1 MSRSQEF
8 SKWFRNIQH
17 SKKLSWISYILLGA
31 VLFFALMNNVKP
43 EQLDVEE
50 FSISK
55 QTIHSPI
62 KIEDKV
68 TTDKKKKDASLK
80 VEDQYIY
87 KSEYKQNKIDIV
99 NSVFDAI
106 NEVNAEIKAAGPDEQ
121 KKVSAT
127 DRLEKLKKKLP
138 TDLTKSLSDEVL
150 LSFVNAEQTQL
161 NMARDAVI
169 TAINKIMTSPIKMD
183 EENAARERFVSEI
196 SNVNISSDLKEALNA
211 LGKYAITANY
221 FYDPVATKDR
231 KKLVEDEVAPVYI
244 LQGQILVKEGDTIT
258 PEIYNQLKLVGL
270 LEQGNTFQPFVGLAI
285 VIGVLLF
292 FMHKQFESFLK
303 LKREEKPY
311 ILAYTTILAITVV
324 LMKIISLFQK
334 LEYAGIAYVVPV
346 AMGTILV
353 KLMIG
358 DRFVF
363 LTSMIF
369 SVCGSILFNEGVT
382 STLNYSVGI
391 YVLLSSLSVS
401 IFLKEKNRRTL
412 ILQAGILVSVL
423 NVVVLAA
430 LLLLRNGNFSV
441 LEIGSQLLM
450 AAASGI
456 ISSILA
462 MGILP
467 YLESGLGIVSSMKLV
482 ELSSPNH
489 PLLRKILLEAPGTYH
504 HSVMV
509 ANLSEA
515 ACEAV
520 GANGVLAR
528 VGAYYHDIGKTVQP
542 HFFIENQMGIENPH
556 DKLDPETS
564 RDIIIAHVTNGV
576 KMLEEHHIPQEI
588 IDIAGQHHGTTL
600 LKYFYY
606 KAIKEDKEKYTE
618 EMFRYPGSKATSKE
632 SAIVGIADSVEAA
645 VRSMNHPTPEQI
657 NNLVQ
662 SIIKDRL
669 QDGQFSECELTFKE
683 LQIVGKTLCET
694 LNGIFHSRIKYPEPP
709 EEKGKE

>member
-1 MSRSQEF
+1 MSRSQEI
-8 SKWFRNIQH
+8 SRWFRNIQH

-43 EQLDVEE
+43 EQLDVKML
-50 FSISK
+50 SISK

-68 TTDKKKKDASLK
+68 TTDKKKREAAQK
-80 VEDQYIY
+80 VEDQYTY
-87 KSEYKQNKIDIV
+87 RSEYKQNKVEIV
-99 NSVFDAI
+99 NSVFLAI
-106 NEVNAEIKAAGPDEQ
+106 KEVESDTKSADPDEQ
-121 KKVSAT
+121 KKIFAAE
-127 DRLEKLKKKLP
+127 RLEKLKKKLP
-138 TDLTKSLSDEVL
+138 TDLTKSLSDSVL
-150 LSFVNAEQTQL
+150 LQFVNADPDQL
-161 NMARDAVI
+161 SLARDAMV
-169 TAINKIMTSPIKMD
+169 TAINNIMSTHIKMN
-183 EENAARERFVSEI
+183 EENDARERFVNEI
-196 SNVNISSDLKEALNA
+196 RNVNVNSDLKDALNV
-211 LGKYAITANY
+211 LGKYAIEANY
-221 FYDPVATKDR
+221 FYDSTATKDR
-231 KKLVEDEVAPVYI
+231 KKVAEDAVAPVYI

-258 PEIYNQLKLVGL
+258 REVYDQLKLVGL

-285 VIGVLLF
+285 IIGVLLF

-311 ILAYTTILAITVV
+311 ILAYTTIVAITVV

-363 LTSMIF
+363 ITSMIF
-369 SVCGSILFNEGVT
+369 SVCGSIMFNEGVT

-401 IFLKEKNRRTL
+401 IFLREKNRRSM

-430 LLLLRNGNFSV
+430 LLLLRNGNFSP

-467 YLESGLGIVSSMKLV
+467 YLESGLGIVSSMKLM

-556 DKLDPETS
+556 DKLDPEMS

-606 KAIKEDKEKYTE
+606 KAIKEDKERYTE

-669 QDGQFSECELTFKE
+669 QDGQFSECNLTFKE

-709 EEKGKE
+709 EEKGTE

>member
-1 MSRSQEF
+1 MSRSQEI
-8 SKWFRNIQH
+8 SRWFRNIQH

-43 EQLDVEE
+43 EQLDVKML
-50 FSISK
+50 SISK

-68 TTDKKKKDASLK
+68 TTDRKKREAAQK
-80 VEDQYIY
+80 VEDQYTY
-87 KSEYKQNKIDIV
+87 RSEYKQNKVDIV
-99 NSVFDAI
+99 NSVFLAI
-106 NEVNAEIKAAGPDEQ
+106 EEVEADTKAAGPDEQ
-121 KKVSAT
+121 KRISAAE
-127 DRLEKLKKKLP
+127 RLEKLKKKLP
-138 TDLTKSLSDEVL
+138 TDLTKSLSDSVL
-150 LSFVNAEQTQL
+150 LQFVNAGPDQL
-161 NMARDAVI
+161 SLARDAMV
-169 TAINKIMTSPIKMD
+169 TAINNIMSTHIKMN
-183 EENAARERFVSEI
+183 EENDARERFVNEI
-196 SNVNISSDLKEALNA
+196 RNVNVNSDLKDALNV
-211 LGKYAITANY
+211 LGKYAIEANY
-221 FYDPVATKDR
+221 FYDSTATKDR
-231 KKLVEDEVAPVYI
+231 KKVAEDAVAPVYI

-258 PEIYNQLKLVGL
+258 REVYDQLKLVGL

-285 VIGVLLF
+285 IIGVLLF

-311 ILAYTTILAITVV
+311 ILAYTTIVAITVV

-363 LTSMIF
+363 ITSMIF
-369 SVCGSILFNEGVT
+369 SVCGSIMFNEGVT

-401 IFLKEKNRRTL
+401 IFLREKNRRSM

-430 LLLLRNGNFSV
+430 LLLLRNGNFSP

-467 YLESGLGIVSSMKLV
+467 YLESGLGIVSSMKLM

-556 DKLDPETS
+556 DKLDPEMS

-606 KAIKEDKEKYTE
+606 KAIKEDKERYTE
-618 EMFRYPGSKATSKE
+618 KMFRYPGSKATSKE

-669 QDGQFSECELTFKE
+669 QDGQFSECNLTFKE

-694 LNGIFHSRIKYPEPP
+694 LNGIFHSRIKYPEPR
-709 EEKGKE
+709 EEKGTE

>member
-1 MSRSQEF
+1 MLRSQEI
-8 SKWFRNIQH
+8 SKWFRNLQH
-17 SKKLSWISYILLGA
+17 SKKLSWISYVLLGA

-43 EQLDVEE
+43 EQLDVDMY
-50 FSISK
+50 SIAK
-55 QTIHSPI
+55 KTIHSPI

-68 TTDKKKKDASLK
+68 ITERKKQEAAQK
-80 VEDQYIY
+80 VGDQYTY
-87 KSEYKQNKIDIV
+87 RSEYKQNRVDIV
-99 NSVFDAI
+99 NDVFAKV
-106 NEVNAEIKAAGPDEQ
+106 NEVIQEMKAAGPEEQ
-121 KKVSAT
+121 KKMT
-127 DRLEKLKKKLP
+127 DANKLEKLKKKLP
-138 TDLTKSLSDEVL
+138 SNLTKELSDENL
-150 LSFVNAEQTQL
+150 LYFINAEPDQL
-161 NMARDAVI
+161 ELAKNAALTSVSVI
-169 TAINKIMTSPIKMD
+169 MGGNIKMS
-183 EENAARERFVSEI
+183 EEMAAKERFVNEMKSL
-196 SNVNISSDLKEALNA
+196 NVNSGLKEAVNA
-211 LGKYAITANY
+211 LGSYAITANY
-221 FYDPVATKDR
+221 FYDPAVTKE
-231 KKLVEDEVAPVYI
+231 KKKAEEDLVPPVYI
-244 LQGQILVKEGDTIT
+244 LQGQVIVREGETISSDM
-258 PEIYNQLKLVGL
+258 YNQLKLVGL
-270 LEQGNTFQPFVGLAI
+270 LEKGNSFQPYVGLA
-285 VIGVLLF
+285 VLIGVLLY
-292 FMHKQFESFLK
+292 FMHKQFELFLQR
-303 LKREEKPY
+303 KREDKPY
-311 ILAYTTILAITVV
+311 ILAYITILSITIV

-369 SVCGSILFNEGVT
+369 SVCGSIMFNEGVT

-401 IFLKEKNRRTL
+401 IFLREKNRRTM
-412 ILQAGILVSVL
+412 ILQAGILVSIL

-430 LLLLRNGNFSV
+430 LLLLRNGNFSP
-441 LEIGSQLLM
+441 LEIGTQLLM
-450 AAASGI
+450 ASLSGI
-456 ISSILA
+456 ISSVLA

-467 YLESGLGIVSSMKLV
+467 YLESGLGIVSSMKLM

-489 PLLRKILLEAPGTYH
+489 PLLRRILLEAPGTYH

-528 VGAYYHDIGKTVQP
+528 VGAYYHDVGKTVQP
-542 HFFIENQMGIENPH
+542 QFFIENQMGIENPH
-556 DKLDPETS
+556 DKLDPVTS
-564 RDIIIAHVTNGV
+564 KEIIIAHVTDGV
-576 KMLEEHHIPQEI
+576 KMLEEYHIPQEI

-669 QDGQFSECELTFKE
+669 QDGQFSECDLTFKE

-694 LNGIFHSRIKYPEPP
+694 LNGIFHSRITYPEPL
-709 EEKGKE
+709 EEKEKE

>member
-1 MSRSQEF
+1 MSRSQEI
-8 SKWFRNIQH
+8 SRWFRNIQH
-17 SKKLSWISYILLGA
+17 SKKLSWISYVLLGA

-43 EQLDVEE
+43 EQLDVKML
-50 FSISK
+50 SISK

-68 TTDKKKKDASLK
+68 TTDRKKREAAQK
-80 VEDQYIY
+80 VEDQYTY
-87 KSEYKQNKIDIV
+87 RSEYKQNKVDIV
-99 NSVFDAI
+99 NSVFLAI
-106 NEVNAEIKAAGPDEQ
+106 EEVEADTKAAGPDEQ
-121 KKVSAT
+121 KRISAAE
-127 DRLEKLKKKLP
+127 RLEKLKKKLP
-138 TDLTKSLSDEVL
+138 TDLTKSLSDSVL
-150 LSFVNAEQTQL
+150 LQFVNAGPDQL
-161 NMARDAVI
+161 SLARDAMV
-169 TAINKIMTSPIKMD
+169 TAINNIMSTHIKMN
-183 EENAARERFVSEI
+183 EENDARERFVNEI
-196 SNVNISSDLKEALNA
+196 RNVNVNSDLKDALNV
-211 LGKYAITANY
+211 LGKYAIEANY
-221 FYDPVATKDR
+221 FYDSTATKDR
-231 KKLVEDEVAPVYI
+231 KKVAEDAVAPVYI

-258 PEIYNQLKLVGL
+258 REVYDQLKLVGL

-285 VIGVLLF
+285 IIGVLLF

-311 ILAYTTILAITVV
+311 ILAYTTIVAITVV

-363 LTSMIF
+363 ITSMIF
-369 SVCGSILFNEGVT
+369 SVCGSIMFNEGVT

-401 IFLKEKNRRTL
+401 IFLREKNRRSM

-430 LLLLRNGNFSV
+430 LLLLRNGNFSP

-467 YLESGLGIVSSMKLV
+467 YLESGLGIVSSMKLM

-556 DKLDPETS
+556 DKLDPEMS

-606 KAIKEDKEKYTE
+606 KAIKEDKERYTE
-618 EMFRYPGSKATSKE
+618 KMFRYPGSKATSKE

-669 QDGQFSECELTFKE
+669 QDGQFSECNLTFKE

-709 EEKGKE
+709 EEKGTE

>member
-1 MSRSQEF
+1 MLRSQEI
-8 SKWFRNIQH
+8 SKWFRNLQH
-17 SKKLSWISYILLGA
+17 SKKLSCISYVLLGA

-43 EQLDVEE
+43 EQLDVDMY
-50 FSISK
+50 SIAK
-55 QTIHSPI
+55 KTIHSPI

-68 TTDKKKKDASLK
+68 ITERKKQEAAQK
-80 VEDQYIY
+80 VGDQYTY
-87 KSEYKQNKIDIV
+87 RSEYKQNRVDIV
-99 NSVFDAI
+99 NDVFAKV
-106 NEVNAEIKAAGPDEQ
+106 NEVIQEMKAAGPEEQ
-121 KKVSAT
+121 KKMT
-127 DRLEKLKKKLP
+127 DANKLEKLKKKLP
-138 TDLTKSLSDEVL
+138 SNLTKELSDENL
-150 LSFVNAEQTQL
+150 LYFINAEPDQL
-161 NMARDAVI
+161 ELAKNAALTSVSVI
-169 TAINKIMTSPIKMD
+169 MGGNIKMS
-183 EENAARERFVSEI
+183 EEMAAKERFVNEMKSL
-196 SNVNISSDLKEALNA
+196 NVNSGLKEAVNA
-211 LGKYAITANY
+211 LGSYAITANY
-221 FYDPVATKDR
+221 FYDPAVTKE
-231 KKLVEDEVAPVYI
+231 KKKAEEDLVPPVYI
-244 LQGQILVKEGDTIT
+244 LQGQVIVREGETISSDM
-258 PEIYNQLKLVGL
+258 YNQLKLVGL
-270 LEQGNTFQPFVGLAI
+270 LEKGNSFQPYVGLA
-285 VIGVLLF
+285 VLIGVLLY
-292 FMHKQFESFLK
+292 FMHKQFEVFLQR
-303 LKREEKPY
+303 KREDKPY
-311 ILAYTTILAITVV
+311 ILAYITILSITIV

-369 SVCGSILFNEGVT
+369 SVCGSIMFNEGVT

-401 IFLKEKNRRTL
+401 IFLREKNRRTM
-412 ILQAGILVSVL
+412 ILQAGILVSIL

-430 LLLLRNGNFSV
+430 LLLLRNGNFSP
-441 LEIGSQLLM
+441 LEIGTQLLM
-450 AAASGI
+450 ASLSGI
-456 ISSILA
+456 ISSVLA

-467 YLESGLGIVSSMKLV
+467 YLESGLGIVSSMKLM

-489 PLLRKILLEAPGTYH
+489 PLLRRILLEAPGTYH

-528 VGAYYHDIGKTVQP
+528 VGAYYHDVGKTVQP
-542 HFFIENQMGIENPH
+542 QFFIENQMGIENPH
-556 DKLDPETS
+556 DKLDPVTS
-564 RDIIIAHVTNGV
+564 KDIIIAHVTDGV
-576 KMLEEHHIPQEI
+576 KMLEEYHIPQEI

-645 VRSMNHPTPEQI
+645 VRSMNHPTPDQI

-669 QDGQFSECELTFKE
+669 QDGQFSECDLTFKE

-694 LNGIFHSRIKYPEPP
+694 LNGIFHSRITYPEPP
-709 EEKGKE
+709 EDKEKE

>member
-1 MSRSQEF
+1 MSRSQEI
-8 SKWFRNIQH
+8 SRWFRNIQH

-43 EQLDVEE
+43 EQLDVKML
-50 FSISK
+50 SISK

-68 TTDKKKKDASLK
+68 TTDKKKREAAQKI
-80 VEDQYIY
+80 EDQYTY
-87 KSEYKQNKIDIV
+87 RSEYKQNKVEIV
-99 NSVFDAI
+99 NSVFLAI
-106 NEVNAEIKAAGPDEQ
+106 EEVENETKSAGPDEQ
-121 KKVSAT
+121 KKVSAAE
-127 DRLEKLKKKLP
+127 RLEKLKKKLP
-138 TDLTKSLSDEVL
+138 TDLTKSLSDSVL
-150 LSFVNAEQTQL
+150 LQFVNAEPVQL
-161 NMARDAVI
+161 SLARDAVV
-169 TAINKIMTSPIKMD
+169 TAINNIMSTHIKMN
-183 EENAARERFVSEI
+183 EENDAKERFVNEI
-196 SNVNISSDLKEALNA
+196 RNVNVNSDLKDALNV
-211 LGKYAITANY
+211 LGKYAIEANY
-221 FYDPVATKDR
+221 FYDSTATKDR
-231 KKLVEDEVAPVYI
+231 KKVAEDAVAPVYI

-258 PEIYNQLKLVGL
+258 REVYDQLKLVGL

-285 VIGVLLF
+285 IIGVLLF

-311 ILAYTTILAITVV
+311 ILAYTTIVAITVV

-363 LTSMIF
+363 ITSMIF
-369 SVCGSILFNEGVT
+369 SVCGSIMFNEGVT

-401 IFLKEKNRRTL
+401 IFLREKNRRSM

-430 LLLLRNGNFSV
+430 LLLLRNGNFSP

-467 YLESGLGIVSSMKLV
+467 YLESGLGIVSSMKLM

-556 DKLDPETS
+556 DKLDPEMS

-606 KAIKEDKEKYTE
+606 KAIKEDKERYTE

-669 QDGQFSECELTFKE
+669 QDGQFSECNLTFKE

-709 EEKGKE
+709 EEKGTE

>member
-1 MSRSQEF
+1 MLRSQEI
-8 SKWFRNIQH
+8 SKWFRNLQH
-17 SKKLSWISYILLGA
+17 SKKLSWISYVLLGA

-43 EQLDVEE
+43 EQLDVDMY
-50 FSISK
+50 SIAK
-55 QTIHSPI
+55 KTIHSPI

-68 TTDKKKKDASLK
+68 ITERKKQEAAQK
-80 VEDQYIY
+80 VGDQYTY
-87 KSEYKQNKIDIV
+87 RSEYKQNRVDIV
-99 NSVFDAI
+99 NDVFAKV
-106 NEVNAEIKAAGPDEQ
+106 NEVIQEMKAAGPEEQ
-121 KKVSAT
+121 KKMT
-127 DRLEKLKKKLP
+127 DANKLEKLKKKLP
-138 TDLTKSLSDEVL
+138 SNLTKELSDENL
-150 LSFVNAEQTQL
+150 LYFINAEPDQL
-161 NMARDAVI
+161 ELAKNAALTSVSVI
-169 TAINKIMTSPIKMD
+169 MGGNIKMS
-183 EENAARERFVSEI
+183 EEMAAKERFVNEMKTL
-196 SNVNISSDLKEALNA
+196 NVNSGLKEAVNA
-211 LGKYAITANY
+211 LGSYAITANY
-221 FYDPVATKDR
+221 FYDPAVTKE
-231 KKLVEDEVAPVYI
+231 KKKAEEDLVPPVYI
-244 LQGQILVKEGDTIT
+244 LQGQVIVREGETISSDM
-258 PEIYNQLKLVGL
+258 YNQLKLVGL
-270 LEQGNTFQPFVGLAI
+270 LEKGNSFQPYVGLA
-285 VIGVLLF
+285 VLIGVLLY
-292 FMHKQFESFLK
+292 FMHKQFEVFLQR
-303 LKREEKPY
+303 KREDRPY
-311 ILAYTTILAITVV
+311 ILAYITILSITIV

-369 SVCGSILFNEGVT
+369 SVCGSIMFNEGVT

-401 IFLKEKNRRTL
+401 IFLREKNRRTM
-412 ILQAGILVSVL
+412 ILQAGILVSIL

-430 LLLLRNGNFSV
+430 LLLRNGNFSP
-441 LEIGSQLLM
+441 LEIGTQLLM
-450 AAASGI
+450 ASLSGI
-456 ISSILA
+456 ISSVLA

-467 YLESGLGIVSSMKLV
+467 YLESGLGIVSSMKLM

-489 PLLRKILLEAPGTYH
+489 PLLRRILLEAPGTYH

-528 VGAYYHDIGKTVQP
+528 VGAYYHDVGKTVQP
-542 HFFIENQMGIENPH
+542 QFFIENQMGIENPH
-556 DKLDPETS
+556 DKLDPVTS
-564 RDIIIAHVTNGV
+564 KDIIIAHVTDGV
-576 KMLEEHHIPQEI
+576 KMLEEYHIPQEI

-645 VRSMNHPTPEQI
+645 VRSMNHPTPDQI

-669 QDGQFSECELTFKE
+669 QDGQFSECDLTFKE

-694 LNGIFHSRIKYPEPP
+694 LNGIFHSRITYPEPP
-709 EEKGKE
+709 EEKEKE

>member
-1 MSRSQEF
+1 MSRSQEI
-8 SKWFRNIQH
+8 SKWFRNLQH
-17 SKKLSWISYILLGA
+17 SKKLSWISYVLLGA

-43 EQLDVEE
+43 EQLDVKELE
-50 FSISK
+50 IAK
-55 QTIHSPI
+55 KTIHSPI
-62 KIEDKV
+62 KIEDKAA
-68 TTDKKKKDASLK
+68 TAKKKNEAAQK
-80 VEDQYIY
+80 VEDKYTY
-87 KSEYKQNKIDIV
+87 KSEYKQNKVDIV
-99 NSVFDAI
+99 TSVFDAVS
-106 NEVNAEIKAAGPDEQ
+106 EVEAEAKSTGPDEYR
-121 KKVSAT
+121 KISDVDKL
-127 DRLEKLKKKLP
+127 DKLKKKLP
-138 TDLTKSLSDEVL
+138 TDLAKSLTDSIL
-150 LSFVNAEQTQL
+150 LKFINADSSQL
-161 NMARDAVI
+161 SLAKDAAV
-169 TAINKIMTSPIKMD
+169 TAVNKIMREHIKMD
-183 EENAARERFVSEI
+183 QEEAAREQFVTEMS
-196 SNVNISSDLKEALNA
+196 SVSISSDLKDAVNT
-211 LGKYAITANY
+211 LGKYAVTANY
-221 FYDPVATKDR
+221 FYDSAATKDS
-231 KKLVEDEVAPVYI
+231 KKIAEDSVASVFI
-244 LQGQILVKEGDTIT
+244 LQGQVLVKEGDTISR
-258 PEIYNQLKLVGL
+258 EAYEQLKLAGL
-270 LEQGNTFQPFVGLAI
+270 LEKGNTFQPYVGLAVLI
-285 VIGVLLF
+285 CVLLY
-292 FMHKQFESFLK
+292 FMHKQFEVFLQR
-303 LKREEKPY
+303 KREDRPY
-311 ILAYTTILAITVV
+311 VLAYITILSITIV

-369 SVCGSILFNEGVT
+369 SVCGSIMFNEGVT

-401 IFLKEKNRRTL
+401 IFLREKNRRTM

-430 LLLLRNGNFSV
+430 LLLLRNGNFSP
-441 LEIGSQLLM
+441 LEIGVQLLM
-450 AAASGI
+450 AAVSGI
-456 ISSILA
+456 ISSVLA

-467 YLESGLGIVSSMKLV
+467 YLESGLGIVSSMKLM

-528 VGAYYHDIGKTVQP
+528 VGAYYHDVGKTVQP
-542 HFFIENQMGIENPH
+542 QFFIENQMGIENPH
-556 DKLDPETS
+556 DRLDPVTS
-564 RDIIIAHVTNGV
+564 KDIIIAHVTDGV
-576 KMLEEHHIPQEI
+576 RMLEEHHIPQEI

-606 KAIKEDKEKYTE
+606 NAIKEDKEKYTE

-645 VRSMNHPTPEQI
+645 VRSMNHPTPDQI

-669 QDGQFSECELTFKE
+669 QDGQFSECDLTFKE

-694 LNGIFHSRIKYPEPP
+694 LNGIFHSRITYPEPP
-709 EEKGKE
+709 EEKEKE

>member
-1 MSRSQEF
+1 MSRSQEI
-8 SKWFRNIQH
+8 SRWFRNIQH

-43 EQLDVEE
+43 EQLDVKML
-50 FSISK
+50 SISK

-68 TTDKKKKDASLK
+68 TTDKKKREAAQK
-80 VEDQYIY
+80 VEDQYTY
-87 KSEYKQNKIDIV
+87 RSEYKQNKVDIV

-106 NEVNAEIKAAGPDEQ
+106 EEVENETKAAGPDEQ
-121 KKVSAT
+121 KKISAAE
-127 DRLEKLKKKLP
+127 RLEKVKKKLP
-138 TDLTKSLSDEVL
+138 TDLTKSLSDSVL
-150 LSFVNAEQTQL
+150 LQLVNAEPDQL
-161 NMARDAVI
+161 TLARDAMV
-169 TAINKIMTSPIKMD
+169 TAINNIMSTHIKMN
-183 EENAARERFVSEI
+183 EENDARERFVNDI
-196 SNVNISSDLKEALNA
+196 RNVNVNSDLKEALNA
-211 LGKYAITANY
+211 LGKYAIEANY
-221 FYDPVATKDR
+221 FYDSTATKDR
-231 KKLVEDEVAPVYI
+231 KKLAEDAVAPVYI

-258 PEIYNQLKLVGL
+258 REVYDQLKLVGL

-285 VIGVLLF
+285 VIGILLF

-311 ILAYTTILAITVV
+311 VLAYTTIVAITVV

-363 LTSMIF
+363 ITSIIF
-369 SVCGSILFNEGVT
+369 SVCGSIMFNEGVT

-401 IFLKEKNRRTL
+401 IFLKEKNRRTM

-423 NVVVLAA
+423 NVVLLAA
-430 LLLLRNGNFSV
+430 LLLLRNGNFSP

-456 ISSILA
+456 ISSVLA

-467 YLESGLGIVSSMKLV
+467 YLESGLGIVSSMKLM

-528 VGAYYHDIGKTVQP
+528 VGAYYHDIGKTLQP

-618 EMFRYPGSKATSKE
+618 DMFRYPGSKATSKE

-645 VRSMNHPTPEQI
+645 VRSMNHPTPDQI

-669 QDGQFSECELTFKE
+669 QDGQFSECNLTFKE

-709 EEKGKE
+709 EEKVTE

>member
-1 MSRSQEF
+1 MSRSQEV
-8 SKWFRNIQH
+8 SKWFRSTQH

-31 VLFFALMNNVKP
+31 VLFLALMSNVKP
-43 EQLDVEE
+43 DQLHVKML
-50 FSISK
+50 SISD

-68 TTDKKKKDASLK
+68 TTEKKKREAAQK
-80 VEDQYIY
+80 VEDQYTY
-87 KSEYKQNKIDIV
+87 QSEWKQNRVDVV

-106 NEVNAEIKAAGPDEQ
+106 DEVNAETIDGEQ
-121 KKVSAT
+121 RASST
-127 DRLEKLKKKLP
+127 ERLEKLKKKLP
-138 TDLTKSLSDEVL
+138 EDLTRSLSDEVL
-150 LSFVNAEQTQL
+150 LQFLNATPEQLDIAKNST
-161 NMARDAVI
+161 V
-169 TAINKIMTSPIKMD
+169 TAINNLMSEPIKMN
-183 EENAARERFVSEI
+183 EEQEAEERLAEEL
-196 SNVNISSDLKEALNA
+196 SNVNVSSELREAIIA
-211 LGKYAITANY
+211 LGQYAIVPNY
-221 FYDPVATKDR
+221 FYDSNATKEQ
-231 KKLVEDEVAPVYI
+231 KQLAADEVAPVYI
-244 LQGQILVKEGDTIT
+244 LQGQVLVKEGETIT
-258 PEIYNQLKLVGL
+258 REVYEQLKLVGL
-270 LEQGNTFQPFVGLAI
+270 LDQSNTFQPFFGLAI
-285 VIGVLLF
+285 FIGVLLF
-292 FMHKQFESFLK
+292 FMHKQFDSFFK

-311 ILAYTTILAITVV
+311 VLAYTTIVAITVV
-324 LMKIISLFQK
+324 IMKVISLFQK
-334 LEYAGIAYVVPV
+334 LEYAGIAYIAPV

-363 LTSMIF
+363 ITSVIF

-401 IFLKEKNRRTL
+401 IFLKEKNRRTM
-412 ILQAGILVSVL
+412 ILQAGILVSIL
-423 NVVVLAA
+423 NVVVLTA
-430 LLLLRNGNFSV
+430 LLLLRNGNFSPV
-441 LEIGSQLLM
+441 EIGGQLLM

-456 ISSILA
+456 ISSVLA

-467 YLESGLGIVSSMKLV
+467 YLEGGLGLVSSMKLM

-520 GANGVLAR
+520 GANGLLAR

-542 HFFIENQMGIENPH
+542 RFFIENQMGIPNPH
-556 DKLDPETS
+556 DELDPETS
-564 RDIIIAHVTNGV
+564 RDIIIAHVTDGV
-576 KMLEEHHIPQEI
+576 KMLKEYHMPQEI
-588 IDIAGQHHGTTL
+588 VDIAAQHHGTTL

-645 VRSMNHPTPEQI
+645 VRSMNAPTPEQI

-669 QDGQFSECELTFKE
+669 QDEQFSECNLTFKE

-694 LNGIFHSRIKYPEPP
+694 LNGIFHSRITYPKLS
-709 EEKGKE
+709 EEKVKE

>member
-1 MSRSQEF
+1 MLRSQEI
-8 SKWFRNIQH
+8 SKWFRNLQH
-17 SKKLSWISYILLGA
+17 SKKLSWISYVLLGA

-43 EQLDVEE
+43 EQLDVDMY
-50 FSISK
+50 SIAK
-55 QTIHSPI
+55 KTIHSPI

-68 TTDKKKKDASLK
+68 ITERKKQEAAQK
-80 VEDQYIY
+80 VGDQYTY
-87 KSEYKQNKIDIV
+87 RSEYKQNRVDIV
-99 NSVFDAI
+99 NDVFAKV
-106 NEVNAEIKAAGPDEQ
+106 NEVIQEMKAAGPEEQ
-121 KKVSAT
+121 KKMT
-127 DRLEKLKKKLP
+127 DANKLEKLKKKLP
-138 TDLTKSLSDEVL
+138 SNLTKELSDENL
-150 LSFVNAEQTQL
+150 LYFINAEPDQL
-161 NMARDAVI
+161 ELAKNAALTSVSVI
-169 TAINKIMTSPIKMD
+169 MGGNIKMS
-183 EENAARERFVSEI
+183 EEMAAKERFVNEMKSL
-196 SNVNISSDLKEALNA
+196 NVNSGLKEAVNA
-211 LGKYAITANY
+211 LGSYAITANY
-221 FYDPVATKDR
+221 FYDPAVTKE
-231 KKLVEDEVAPVYI
+231 KKKAEEDLVPPVYI
-244 LQGQILVKEGDTIT
+244 LQGQVIVREGETISSDM
-258 PEIYNQLKLVGL
+258 YNQLKLVGL
-270 LEQGNTFQPFVGLAI
+270 LEKGNSFQPYVGLA
-285 VIGVLLF
+285 VLIGVLLY
-292 FMHKQFESFLK
+292 FMHKQFEVFLQR
-303 LKREEKPY
+303 KREDKPY
-311 ILAYTTILAITVV
+311 ILAYITILSITIV

-369 SVCGSILFNEGVT
+369 SVCGSIMFNEGVT

-401 IFLKEKNRRTL
+401 IFLREKNRRTM
-412 ILQAGILVSVL
+412 ILQAGILVPIL

-430 LLLLRNGNFSV
+430 LLLLRNGNFSP
-441 LEIGSQLLM
+441 LEIGTQLLM
-450 AAASGI
+450 ASLSGI
-456 ISSILA
+456 ISSVLA

-467 YLESGLGIVSSMKLV
+467 YLESGLGIVSSMKLM

-489 PLLRKILLEAPGTYH
+489 PLLRRILLEAPGTYH

-528 VGAYYHDIGKTVQP
+528 VGAYYHDVGKTVQP
-542 HFFIENQMGIENPH
+542 QFFIENQMGIENPH
-556 DKLDPETS
+556 DKLDPVTS
-564 RDIIIAHVTNGV
+564 KDIIIAHVTDGV
-576 KMLEEHHIPQEI
+576 KMLEEYHIPQEI

-645 VRSMNHPTPEQI
+645 VRSMNHPTPDQI

-669 QDGQFSECELTFKE
+669 QDGQFSECDLTFKE

-694 LNGIFHSRIKYPEPP
+694 LNGIFHSRITYPEPP
-709 EEKGKE
+709 EDKEKE

>member
-1 MSRSQEF
+1 
-8 SKWFRNIQH
+8 
-17 SKKLSWISYILLGA
+17 
-31 VLFFALMNNVKP
+31 MNNVKP
-43 EQLDVEE
+43 EQLDVDMY
-50 FSISK
+50 SIAK
-55 QTIHSPI
+55 KTIHSPI

-68 TTDKKKKDASLK
+68 ITERKKQEAAQK
-80 VEDQYIY
+80 VGDQYTY
-87 KSEYKQNKIDIV
+87 RSEYKQNRVDIV
-99 NSVFDAI
+99 NDVFAKV
-106 NEVNAEIKAAGPDEQ
+106 NEVIQEMKAAGPEEQ
-121 KKVSAT
+121 KKMT
-127 DRLEKLKKKLP
+127 DANKLEKLKKKLP
-138 TDLTKSLSDEVL
+138 SNLTKELSDENL
-150 LSFVNAEQTQL
+150 LYFINAEPDQL
-161 NMARDAVI
+161 ELAKNAALTSVSVI
-169 TAINKIMTSPIKMD
+169 MGGNIKMS
-183 EENAARERFVSEI
+183 EEMAAKERFVNEMKTL
-196 SNVNISSDLKEALNA
+196 NVNSGLKEAVNA
-211 LGKYAITANY
+211 LGSYAITANY
-221 FYDPVATKDR
+221 FYDPAVTKE
-231 KKLVEDEVAPVYI
+231 KKKAEEDLVPPVYI
-244 LQGQILVKEGDTIT
+244 LQGQVIVREGETISSDM
-258 PEIYNQLKLVGL
+258 YNQLKLVGL
-270 LEQGNTFQPFVGLAI
+270 LEKGNSFQPYVGLA
-285 VIGVLLF
+285 VLIGVLLY
-292 FMHKQFESFLK
+292 FMHKQFEVFLQR
-303 LKREEKPY
+303 KREDRPY
-311 ILAYTTILAITVV
+311 ILAYITILSITIV

-369 SVCGSILFNEGVT
+369 SVCGSIMFNEGVT

-401 IFLKEKNRRTL
+401 IFLREKNRRTM
-412 ILQAGILVSVL
+412 ILQAGILVSIL

-430 LLLLRNGNFSV
+430 LLLLRNGNFSP
-441 LEIGSQLLM
+441 LEIGTQLLM
-450 AAASGI
+450 ASLSGI
-456 ISSILA
+456 ISSVLA

-467 YLESGLGIVSSMKLV
+467 YLESGLGIVSSMKLM

-489 PLLRKILLEAPGTYH
+489 PLLRRILLEAPGTYH

-528 VGAYYHDIGKTVQP
+528 VGAYYHDVGKTVQP
-542 HFFIENQMGIENPH
+542 QFFIENQMGIENPH
-556 DKLDPETS
+556 DKLDPVTS
-564 RDIIIAHVTNGV
+564 KDIIIAHVTDGV
-576 KMLEEHHIPQEI
+576 KMLEEYHIPQEI

-645 VRSMNHPTPEQI
+645 VRSMNHPTPDQI

-669 QDGQFSECELTFKE
+669 QDGQFSECDLTFKE

-694 LNGIFHSRIKYPEPP
+694 LNGIFHSRITYPEPP
-709 EEKGKE
+709 EEKEKE

>member
-1 MSRSQEF
+1 MSRSQEI
-8 SKWFRNIQH
+8 SRWFRNIQH

-43 EQLDVEE
+43 EQLDVKML
-50 FSISK
+50 SISK

-68 TTDKKKKDASLK
+68 TTDRKKREAAQK
-80 VEDQYIY
+80 VEDQYTY
-87 KSEYKQNKIDIV
+87 RSEYKQNKVDIV
-99 NSVFDAI
+99 NSVFLAI
-106 NEVNAEIKAAGPDEQ
+106 EEVEADTKAAGPDEQ
-121 KKVSAT
+121 KRISAAE
-127 DRLEKLKKKLP
+127 RLEKLKKKLP
-138 TDLTKSLSDEVL
+138 TDLTKSLSDSVL
-150 LSFVNAEQTQL
+150 LQFVNAGPDQL
-161 NMARDAVI
+161 SLARDAMV
-169 TAINKIMTSPIKMD
+169 TAINNIMSTHIKMN
-183 EENAARERFVSEI
+183 EENDARERFVNEI
-196 SNVNISSDLKEALNA
+196 RNVNVNSDLKDALNV
-211 LGKYAITANY
+211 LGKYAIEANY
-221 FYDPVATKDR
+221 FYDSTATKDR
-231 KKLVEDEVAPVYI
+231 KKVAEDAVAPVYI

-258 PEIYNQLKLVGL
+258 REVYDQLKLVGL

-285 VIGVLLF
+285 IIGVLLF

-311 ILAYTTILAITVV
+311 ILAYTTIVAITVV

-363 LTSMIF
+363 ITSMIF
-369 SVCGSILFNEGVT
+369 SVCGSIMFNEGVT

-401 IFLKEKNRRTL
+401 IFLREKNRRSM

-430 LLLLRNGNFSV
+430 LLLLRNGNFSP

-467 YLESGLGIVSSMKLV
+467 YLESGLGIVSSMKLM

-556 DKLDPETS
+556 DKLDPEMS

-606 KAIKEDKEKYTE
+606 KAIKEDKERYTE
-618 EMFRYPGSKATSKE
+618 KMFRYPGSKATSKE

-669 QDGQFSECELTFKE
+669 QDGQFSECNLTFKE

-709 EEKGKE
+709 EEKGTE

>member
-1 MSRSQEF
+1 MSRSQEI
-8 SKWFRNIQH
+8 SRWFRNIQH

-43 EQLDVEE
+43 EQLDVKML
-50 FSISK
+50 SISK

-68 TTDKKKKDASLK
+68 TTDKKKREAAQK
-80 VEDQYIY
+80 VEDQYTY
-87 KSEYKQNKIDIV
+87 RSEYKQNKVDIV
-99 NSVFDAI
+99 NSVFGAI
-106 NEVNAEIKAAGPDEQ
+106 EEVEAETKVAGPDEQ
-121 KKVSAT
+121 KKISAAE
-127 DRLEKLKKKLP
+127 RLEKIKKKLP
-138 TDLTKSLSDEVL
+138 TDLTKSLSDSVL
-150 LSFVNAEQTQL
+150 LQLVNAGPDQL
-161 NMARDAVI
+161 TLARDAVV
-169 TAINKIMTSPIKMD
+169 TAINNIMSTHIKMN
-183 EENAARERFVSEI
+183 EENEAKERFVNEI
-196 SNVNISSDLKEALNA
+196 RNVNVNSDLKEALNT
-211 LGKYAITANY
+211 LGKYAIEANY
-221 FYDPVATKDR
+221 FYDSVATKEQKQKAMDG
-231 KKLVEDEVAPVYI
+231 VASVHI

-258 PEIYNQLKLVGL
+258 REVYDQLKLVGL
-270 LEQGNTFQPFVGLAI
+270 LEHGNTFQPFVGLAI
-285 VIGVLLF
+285 FIGVLLF

-311 ILAYTTILAITVV
+311 ILAYTTIVAITVV

-334 LEYAGIAYVVPV
+334 LEYAGIAYIVPV

-363 LTSMIF
+363 ITSMIF
-369 SVCGSILFNEGVT
+369 SVCSSILFNEGVT

-401 IFLKEKNRRTL
+401 IFLKEKNRRTM

-430 LLLLRNGNFSV
+430 LLLLRNGNFSP

-467 YLESGLGIVSSMKLV
+467 YLESGLGIVSSMKLM

-528 VGAYYHDIGKTVQP
+528 VGAYYHDIGKTLQP

-556 DKLDPETS
+556 DKLDPEMS

-669 QDGQFSECELTFKE
+669 QDGQFSECNLTFKE

-709 EEKGKE
+709 EEKVTE

>member
-1 MSRSQEF
+1 MSRSQEI
-8 SKWFRNIQH
+8 SRWFRNIQH

-43 EQLDVEE
+43 EQLDVKML
-50 FSISK
+50 SISK

-68 TTDKKKKDASLK
+68 TTDKKKREAAQK
-80 VEDQYIY
+80 VEDQYTY
-87 KSEYKQNKIDIV
+87 RSEYKQNKVEIV
-99 NSVFDAI
+99 NSVFLAI
-106 NEVNAEIKAAGPDEQ
+106 KEVESDTKSADPDEQ
-121 KKVSAT
+121 KKISAAE
-127 DRLEKLKKKLP
+127 RLEKLKKKLP
-138 TDLTKSLSDEVL
+138 TDLTKSLSDSVL
-150 LSFVNAEQTQL
+150 LQFVNADPDQL
-161 NMARDAVI
+161 SLARDAMV
-169 TAINKIMTSPIKMD
+169 TAINNIMSTHIKMN
-183 EENAARERFVSEI
+183 EENDARERFVNEI
-196 SNVNISSDLKEALNA
+196 RNVNVNSDLKDALNV
-211 LGKYAITANY
+211 LGKYAIEANY
-221 FYDPVATKDR
+221 FYDSTATKDR
-231 KKLVEDEVAPVYI
+231 KKVAEDAVAPVYI

-258 PEIYNQLKLVGL
+258 REVYDQLKLVGL

-285 VIGVLLF
+285 IIGVLLF

-311 ILAYTTILAITVV
+311 ILAYTTIVAITVV

-363 LTSMIF
+363 ITSMIF
-369 SVCGSILFNEGVT
+369 SVCGSIMFNEGVT

-401 IFLKEKNRRTL
+401 IFLREKNRRSM

-430 LLLLRNGNFSV
+430 LLLLRNGNFSP

-467 YLESGLGIVSSMKLV
+467 YLESGLGIVSSMKLM

-556 DKLDPETS
+556 DKLDPEMS

-606 KAIKEDKEKYTE
+606 KAIKEDKERYTE

-669 QDGQFSECELTFKE
+669 QDGQFSECNLTFKE

-709 EEKGKE
+709 EEKGTE

>member
-1 MSRSQEF
+1 MSRAQEI
-8 SKWFRNIQH
+8 SRWFRNIQH
-17 SKKLSWISYILLGA
+17 SKKLSWISYVLLGA

-43 EQLDVEE
+43 EQLDVKML
-50 FSISK
+50 SISK

-68 TTDKKKKDASLK
+68 TTDRKKREAAQK
-80 VEDQYIY
+80 VEDQYTY
-87 KSEYKQNKIDIV
+87 RSEYKQNKVDIV

-106 NEVNAEIKAAGPDEQ
+106 KEVEAETKSSGPDEQ
-121 KKVSAT
+121 KKVSAAE
-127 DRLEKLKKKLP
+127 RLEKLKKKLP
-138 TDLTKSLSDEVL
+138 ADLTKSLSDSVL
-150 LSFVNAEQTQL
+150 LQFVNAEPDQL
-161 NMARDAVI
+161 SLARDAVL
-169 TAINKIMTSPIKMD
+169 TAINNIMSTHIKMN
-183 EENAARERFVSEI
+183 EENDARERFVNEI
-196 SNVNISSDLKEALNA
+196 RNVNVNSDLKEALNT
-211 LGKYAITANY
+211 LGKYAIEANY
-221 FYDPVATKDR
+221 FYDSVATKER
-231 KKLVEDEVAPVYI
+231 KQMAMDAIAPVYI

-258 PEIYNQLKLVGL
+258 REVYDQLKLVGL
-270 LEQGNTFQPFVGLAI
+270 LEQGNTFQPFVGLAMI
-285 VIGVLLF
+285 IGVLLF

-311 ILAYTTILAITVV
+311 VLAYTTIAAITVV

-363 LTSMIF
+363 ITSIIF

-401 IFLKEKNRRTL
+401 IFLREKNRRTM

-430 LLLLRNGNFSV
+430 LLLLRNGNFSP

-467 YLESGLGIVSSMKLV
+467 YLESGLGIVSSMKLM

-528 VGAYYHDIGKTVQP
+528 VGAYYHDIGKTLQP

-556 DKLDPETS
+556 DTLDPETS

-669 QDGQFSECELTFKE
+669 QDGQFSECNLTFKE

-709 EEKGKE
+709 EEKVTE

>member
-1 MSRSQEF
+1 MSRSQEV
-8 SKWFRNIQH
+8 SKWFRSTQH

-31 VLFFALMNNVKP
+31 VLFLTLMSNVKP
-43 EQLDVEE
+43 DQLHVKML
-50 FSISK
+50 SIAD

-68 TTDKKKKDASLK
+68 TTEKKKREAAQN
-80 VEDQYIY
+80 VEDQYTY
-87 KSEYKQNKIDIV
+87 QSEWKQNRVDVV

-106 NEVNAEIKAAGPDEQ
+106 DEVNAETIEGEQ
-121 KKVSAT
+121 KASSAE
-127 DRLEKLKKKLP
+127 RLEKLKKKLP
-138 TDLTKSLSDEVL
+138 EDLTKSLSDEVL
-150 LSFVNAEQTQL
+150 LQFLNATPEQLEIAQNST
-161 NMARDAVI
+161 V
-169 TAINKIMTSPIKMD
+169 TAINNLMSEHIKMN
-183 EENAARERFVSEI
+183 EEQAAEEQLAEELSHVNVSSELREAI
-196 SNVNISSDLKEALNA
+196 IA
-211 LGKYAITANY
+211 LGKYAIVPNY
-221 FYDPVATKDR
+221 FYDSNATKEQ
-231 KKLVEDEVAPVYI
+231 KKLAEDAVAPVYI
-244 LQGQILVKEGDTIT
+244 LQGQVLVKEGETIT
-258 PEIYNQLKLVGL
+258 REVYEQLKLVGL
-270 LEQGNTFQPFVGLAI
+270 LDQNNSFQPFFGLAI
-285 VIGVLLF
+285 FIGVLLF
-292 FMHKQFESFLK
+292 FMHKQFNSFFK
-303 LKREEKPY
+303 LNREEKPY
-311 ILAYTTILAITVV
+311 ILAYTTIVAITVV
-324 LMKIISLFQK
+324 VMKAISLFQK
-334 LEYAGIAYVVPV
+334 LEYAGIAYIAPV

-363 LTSMIF
+363 ITSVIF

-391 YVLLSSLSVS
+391 YFLLSSLSVS
-401 IFLKEKNRRTL
+401 IFLKEKNRRTM
-412 ILQAGILVSVL
+412 ILQAGILVSIL
-423 NVVVLAA
+423 NVVVLTA
-430 LLLLRNGNFSV
+430 LLLLRNGNFSPV
-441 LEIGSQLLM
+441 EIGGQLLM

-456 ISSILA
+456 ISSVLA

-467 YLESGLGIVSSMKLV
+467 YLEGGLGLVSSMKLM

-520 GANGVLAR
+520 GANGLLAR
-528 VGAYYHDIGKTVQP
+528 VGAYYHDVGKTVHP
-542 HFFIENQMGIENPH
+542 HFFIENQMGIPNPH

-564 RDIIIAHVTNGV
+564 RDIILAHVTDGV
-576 KMLEEHHIPQEI
+576 KMLKEYHMPQEI
-588 IDIAGQHHGTTL
+588 VDIAAQHHGTTL

-606 KAIKEDKEKYTE
+606 KAIQEDKEKYTE

-645 VRSMNHPTPEQI
+645 VRSMNAPTPEQI

-669 QDGQFSECELTFKE
+669 QDEQFSECNLTFKE

-694 LNGIFHSRIKYPEPP
+694 VNGIFHSRITYPKLS
-709 EEKGKE
+709 EEKVKE

>member
-1 MSRSQEF
+1 V
-8 SKWFRNIQH
+8 
-17 SKKLSWISYILLGA
+17 LLGA

-43 EQLDVEE
+43 EQLDVDMY
-50 FSISK
+50 SIAK
-55 QTIHSPI
+55 KTIHSPI

-68 TTDKKKKDASLK
+68 ITERKKQEAAQK
-80 VEDQYIY
+80 VGDQYTY
-87 KSEYKQNKIDIV
+87 RSEYKQNRVDIV
-99 NSVFDAI
+99 NDVFAKV
-106 NEVNAEIKAAGPDEQ
+106 NEVIQEMKAAGPEEQ
-121 KKVSAT
+121 KKMT
-127 DRLEKLKKKLP
+127 DANKLEKLKKKLP
-138 TDLTKSLSDEVL
+138 SNLTKELSDENL
-150 LSFVNAEQTQL
+150 LYFINAEPDQL
-161 NMARDAVI
+161 ELAKNAALTSVSVI
-169 TAINKIMTSPIKMD
+169 MGGNIKMS
-183 EENAARERFVSEI
+183 EEMAAKERFVNEMKTL
-196 SNVNISSDLKEALNA
+196 NVNSGLKEAVNA
-211 LGKYAITANY
+211 LGSYAITANY
-221 FYDPVATKDR
+221 FYDPAVTKE
-231 KKLVEDEVAPVYI
+231 KKKAEEDLVPPVYI
-244 LQGQILVKEGDTIT
+244 LQGQVIVREGETISSDM
-258 PEIYNQLKLVGL
+258 YNQLKLVGL
-270 LEQGNTFQPFVGLAI
+270 LEKGNSFQPYVGLA
-285 VIGVLLF
+285 VLIGVLLY
-292 FMHKQFESFLK
+292 FMHKQFEVFLQR
-303 LKREEKPY
+303 KREDRPY
-311 ILAYTTILAITVV
+311 ILAYITILSITIV

-369 SVCGSILFNEGVT
+369 SVCGSIMFNEGVT

-401 IFLKEKNRRTL
+401 IFLREKNRRTM
-412 ILQAGILVSVL
+412 ILQAGILVSIL

-430 LLLLRNGNFSV
+430 LLLLRNGNFSP
-441 LEIGSQLLM
+441 LEIGTQLLM
-450 AAASGI
+450 ASLSGI
-456 ISSILA
+456 ISSVLA

-467 YLESGLGIVSSMKLV
+467 YLESGLGIVSSMKLM

-489 PLLRKILLEAPGTYH
+489 PLLRRILLEAPGTYH

-528 VGAYYHDIGKTVQP
+528 VGAYYHDVGKTVQP
-542 HFFIENQMGIENPH
+542 QFFIENQMGIENPH
-556 DKLDPETS
+556 DKLDPVTS
-564 RDIIIAHVTNGV
+564 KDIIIAHVTDGV
-576 KMLEEHHIPQEI
+576 KMLEEYHIPQEI
-588 IDIAGQHHGTTL
+588 IDIAGQLHGTTL

-645 VRSMNHPTPEQI
+645 VRSMNHPTPDQI

-669 QDGQFSECELTFKE
+669 QDGQFSECDLTFKE

-694 LNGIFHSRIKYPEPP
+694 LNGIFHSRITYPEPP
-709 EEKGKE
+709 EEKEKE

>member
-1 MSRSQEF
+1 MLRSQEI
-8 SKWFRNIQH
+8 SKWFRNLQH
-17 SKKLSWISYILLGA
+17 SKKLSWISYVLLGA

-43 EQLDVEE
+43 EQLDVDMY
-50 FSISK
+50 SIAK
-55 QTIHSPI
+55 KTIHSPI

-68 TTDKKKKDASLK
+68 ITERKKQEAAQK
-80 VEDQYIY
+80 VGDQYTY
-87 KSEYKQNKIDIV
+87 RSEYKQNRVDIV
-99 NSVFDAI
+99 NDVFAKV
-106 NEVNAEIKAAGPDEQ
+106 NEVIQEMKAAGPEEQ
-121 KKVSAT
+121 KKMT
-127 DRLEKLKKKLP
+127 DANKLEKLKKKLP
-138 TDLTKSLSDEVL
+138 SNLTKELSDENL
-150 LSFVNAEQTQL
+150 LYFINAEPDQL
-161 NMARDAVI
+161 ELAKNAALTSVSVI
-169 TAINKIMTSPIKMD
+169 MGGNIKMS
-183 EENAARERFVSEI
+183 EEMAAKERFVNEMKSL
-196 SNVNISSDLKEALNA
+196 NVNSGLKEAVNA
-211 LGKYAITANY
+211 LGSYAITANY
-221 FYDPVATKDR
+221 FYDPAVTKE
-231 KKLVEDEVAPVYI
+231 KKKAEEDLVPPVYI
-244 LQGQILVKEGDTIT
+244 LQGQVIVREGETISSDM
-258 PEIYNQLKLVGL
+258 YNQLKLVGL
-270 LEQGNTFQPFVGLAI
+270 LEKGNSFQPYVGLA
-285 VIGVLLF
+285 VLIGVLLY
-292 FMHKQFESFLK
+292 FMHKQFEVFLQR
-303 LKREEKPY
+303 KREDKPY
-311 ILAYTTILAITVV
+311 ILAYITILSITIV

-369 SVCGSILFNEGVT
+369 SVCGSIMFNEGVT

-401 IFLKEKNRRTL
+401 IFLREKNRRTM
-412 ILQAGILVSVL
+412 ILQAGIFVSIL

-430 LLLLRNGNFSV
+430 LLLLRNGNFSP
-441 LEIGSQLLM
+441 LEIGTQLLM
-450 AAASGI
+450 ASLSGI
-456 ISSILA
+456 ISSVLA

-467 YLESGLGIVSSMKLV
+467 YLESGLGIVSSMKLM

-489 PLLRKILLEAPGTYH
+489 PLLRRILLEAPGTYH

-528 VGAYYHDIGKTVQP
+528 VGAYYHDVGKTVQP
-542 HFFIENQMGIENPH
+542 QFFIENQMGIENPH
-556 DKLDPETS
+556 DKLDPVTS
-564 RDIIIAHVTNGV
+564 KDIIIAHVTDGV
-576 KMLEEHHIPQEI
+576 KMLEEYHIPQEI

-669 QDGQFSECELTFKE
+669 QDGQFSECDLTFKE

-694 LNGIFHSRIKYPEPP
+694 LNGIFHSRITYPEPP
-709 EEKGKE
+709 EEKEKE

>member
-1 MSRSQEF
+1 MLRSQEI
-8 SKWFRNIQH
+8 SKWFRNLQH
-17 SKKLSWISYILLGA
+17 SKKLSWISYVLLGA

-43 EQLDVEE
+43 EQLDVDMY
-50 FSISK
+50 SIAK
-55 QTIHSPI
+55 KTIHSPI

-68 TTDKKKKDASLK
+68 ITERKKQEAAQK
-80 VEDQYIY
+80 VGDQYTY
-87 KSEYKQNKIDIV
+87 RSEYKQNRVDIV
-99 NSVFDAI
+99 NDVFAKV
-106 NEVNAEIKAAGPDEQ
+106 NEVIQEMKAAGPEEQ
-121 KKVSAT
+121 KKMT
-127 DRLEKLKKKLP
+127 DANKLEKLKKKLP
-138 TDLTKSLSDEVL
+138 SNLTKELSDENL
-150 LSFVNAEQTQL
+150 LYFINAEPDQL
-161 NMARDAVI
+161 ELAKNAALTSVSVI
-169 TAINKIMTSPIKMD
+169 MGGNIKMS
-183 EENAARERFVSEI
+183 EEMAAKERFVNEMKSL
-196 SNVNISSDLKEALNA
+196 NVNSGLKEAVNA
-211 LGKYAITANY
+211 LGSYAITANY
-221 FYDPVATKDR
+221 FYDPAVTKE
-231 KKLVEDEVAPVYI
+231 KKKAEEDLVPPVYI
-244 LQGQILVKEGDTIT
+244 LQGQVIVREGETISSDM
-258 PEIYNQLKLVGL
+258 YNQLKLVGL
-270 LEQGNTFQPFVGLAI
+270 LEKGNSFQPYVGLA
-285 VIGVLLF
+285 VLIGVLLY
-292 FMHKQFESFLK
+292 FMHKQFEVFLQR
-303 LKREEKPY
+303 KREDKPY
-311 ILAYTTILAITVV
+311 ILAYITILSITIV

-369 SVCGSILFNEGVT
+369 SVCGSIMFNEGVT

-401 IFLKEKNRRTL
+401 IFLREKNRRTM
-412 ILQAGILVSVL
+412 ILQAGILVSIL

-430 LLLLRNGNFSV
+430 LLLLRNGNFSP
-441 LEIGSQLLM
+441 LEIGTQLLM
-450 AAASGI
+450 ASLSGI
-456 ISSILA
+456 ISSVLA

-467 YLESGLGIVSSMKLV
+467 YLESGLGIVSSMKLM

-489 PLLRKILLEAPGTYH
+489 PLLRRILLEAPGTYH

-528 VGAYYHDIGKTVQP
+528 VGAYYHDVGKTVQP
-542 HFFIENQMGIENPH
+542 QFFIENQMGIENPH
-556 DKLDPETS
+556 DKLDPVTS
-564 RDIIIAHVTNGV
+564 KDIIIGHVTDGV
-576 KMLEEHHIPQEI
+576 KMLEEYHIPQEI

-645 VRSMNHPTPEQI
+645 VRSMNHPTPDQI

-669 QDGQFSECELTFKE
+669 QDGQFSECDLTFKE

-694 LNGIFHSRIKYPEPP
+694 LNGIFHSRITYPEPP
-709 EEKGKE
+709 EDKEKE

>member
-1 MSRSQEF
+1 
-8 SKWFRNIQH
+8 
-17 SKKLSWISYILLGA
+17 
-31 VLFFALMNNVKP
+31 
-43 EQLDVEE
+43 
-50 FSISK
+50 
-55 QTIHSPI
+55 
-62 KIEDKV
+62 
-68 TTDKKKKDASLK
+68 
-80 VEDQYIY
+80 
-87 KSEYKQNKIDIV
+87 
-99 NSVFDAI
+99 
-106 NEVNAEIKAAGPDEQ
+106 
-121 KKVSAT
+121 
-127 DRLEKLKKKLP
+127 
-138 TDLTKSLSDEVL
+138 
-150 LSFVNAEQTQL
+150 
-161 NMARDAVI
+161 
-169 TAINKIMTSPIKMD
+169 
-183 EENAARERFVSEI
+183 
-196 SNVNISSDLKEALNA
+196 
-211 LGKYAITANY
+211 
-221 FYDPVATKDR
+221 
-231 KKLVEDEVAPVYI
+231 
-244 LQGQILVKEGDTIT
+244 
-258 PEIYNQLKLVGL
+258 
-270 LEQGNTFQPFVGLAI
+270 
-285 VIGVLLF
+285 
-292 FMHKQFESFLK
+292 MHKQFEVFLQR
-303 LKREEKPY
+303 KREDRPY
-311 ILAYTTILAITVV
+311 VLAYITILSITIV

-369 SVCGSILFNEGVT
+369 SVCGSIMFNEGVT

-401 IFLKEKNRRTL
+401 IFLREKNRRTM

-430 LLLLRNGNFSV
+430 LLLLRNGNFSP
-441 LEIGSQLLM
+441 LEIGAQLLM
-450 AAASGI
+450 AAVSGI
-456 ISSILA
+456 ISSVLA

-467 YLESGLGIVSSMKLV
+467 YLESGLGIVSSMKLM

-528 VGAYYHDIGKTVQP
+528 VGAYYHDVGKTVQP
-542 HFFIENQMGIENPH
+542 QFFIENQMGIENPH
-556 DKLDPETS
+556 DRLDPVTS
-564 RDIIIAHVTNGV
+564 KDIIIAHVTDGV
-576 KMLEEHHIPQEI
+576 RMLEEHHIPQEI

-645 VRSMNHPTPEQI
+645 VRSMNHPTPDQI

-669 QDGQFSECELTFKE
+669 QDGQFSECDLTFKE

-694 LNGIFHSRIKYPEPP
+694 LNGIFHSRITYPEPP
-709 EEKGKE
+709 EEKEKE

>member
-68 TTDKKKKDASLK
+68 ITDKKKKDAAQK
-80 VEDQYIY
+80 VQDQYTY
-87 KSEYKQNKIDIV
+87 RSEYKQNKVDIV
-99 NSVFDAI
+99 NSVFDVI
-106 NEVNAEIKAAGPDEQ
+106 NEVNAEIKAASPDEQ
-121 KKVSAT
+121 KKISAT

-150 LSFVNAEQTQL
+150 LNFVNAEQTQL
-161 NMARDAVI
+161 NMARDAAI
-169 TAINKIMTSPIKMD
+169 TAINSIMSSPIKMD

-196 SNVNISSDLKEALNA
+196 STVNISSDLKEALNA

-221 FYDPVATKDR
+221 FYDPVVTKDR
-231 KKLVEDEVAPVYI
+231 RKLAEDEVAPVYI

>member
-1 MSRSQEF
+1 MLRSQEI
-8 SKWFRNIQH
+8 SKWFRNLQH
-17 SKKLSWISYILLGA
+17 SKKLSWISYVLLGA

-43 EQLDVEE
+43 EQLDVDMY
-50 FSISK
+50 SIAK
-55 QTIHSPI
+55 KTIHSPI

-68 TTDKKKKDASLK
+68 ITERKKQEAAQK
-80 VEDQYIY
+80 VGDQYTY
-87 KSEYKQNKIDIV
+87 RSEYKQNRVDIV
-99 NSVFDAI
+99 NDVFAKV
-106 NEVNAEIKAAGPDEQ
+106 NEVIQEMKAAGPEEQ
-121 KKVSAT
+121 KKMT
-127 DRLEKLKKKLP
+127 DANKLEKLKKKLP
-138 TDLTKSLSDEVL
+138 SNLTKELSDENL
-150 LSFVNAEQTQL
+150 LYFINAEPDQL
-161 NMARDAVI
+161 ELAKNAALTSVSVI
-169 TAINKIMTSPIKMD
+169 MGGNIKMS
-183 EENAARERFVSEI
+183 EEMAAKERFVNEMKTL
-196 SNVNISSDLKEALNA
+196 NVNSGLKEAVNA
-211 LGKYAITANY
+211 LGSYAITANY
-221 FYDPVATKDR
+221 FYDPAVTKE
-231 KKLVEDEVAPVYI
+231 KKKAEEDLVPPVYI
-244 LQGQILVKEGDTIT
+244 LQGQVIVREGETISSDM
-258 PEIYNQLKLVGL
+258 YNQLKLVGL
-270 LEQGNTFQPFVGLAI
+270 LEEGNSFQPYVGLA
-285 VIGVLLF
+285 VLIGVLLY
-292 FMHKQFESFLK
+292 FMHKQFEVFLQR
-303 LKREEKPY
+303 KREDRPY
-311 ILAYTTILAITVV
+311 ILVYITILSITIV

-369 SVCGSILFNEGVT
+369 SVCGSIMFNEGVT

-401 IFLKEKNRRTL
+401 IFLREKNRRTM
-412 ILQAGILVSVL
+412 ILQAGILVSIL

-430 LLLLRNGNFSV
+430 LLLLRNGNFSP
-441 LEIGSQLLM
+441 LEIGTQLLM
-450 AAASGI
+450 ASLSGI
-456 ISSILA
+456 ISSVLA

-467 YLESGLGIVSSMKLV
+467 YLESGLGIVSSMKLM

-489 PLLRKILLEAPGTYH
+489 PLLRRILLEAPGTYH

-528 VGAYYHDIGKTVQP
+528 VGAYYHDVGKTVQP
-542 HFFIENQMGIENPH
+542 QFFIENQMGIENPH
-556 DKLDPETS
+556 DKLDPVTS
-564 RDIIIAHVTNGV
+564 KDIIIAHVTDGV
-576 KMLEEHHIPQEI
+576 KMLEEYHIPQEI

-645 VRSMNHPTPEQI
+645 VRSMNHPTPDQI

-669 QDGQFSECELTFKE
+669 QDGQFSECDLTFKE

-694 LNGIFHSRIKYPEPP
+694 LNGIFHSRITYPEPP
-709 EEKGKE
+709 EEKEKE

>member
-1 MSRSQEF
+1 MSKSQEV
-8 SKWFRNIQH
+8 SKWFRNMQH

-43 EQLDVEE
+43 EQLDVKML
-50 FSISK
+50 SISK

-68 TTDKKKKDASLK
+68 TTDKKKREAAQKI
-80 VEDQYIY
+80 EDQYTY
-87 KSEYKQNKIDIV
+87 RSDYKQNKVDIV

-106 NEVNAEIKAAGPDEQ
+106 KEVDDQIKAAGPDEQ
-121 KKVSAT
+121 KKVSPA

-138 TDLTKSLSDEVL
+138 TDLTKSLSDAVL
-150 LSFVNAEQTQL
+150 LQFINAEPDQL
-161 NMARDAVI
+161 AGAKDPVV
-169 TAINKIMTSPIKMD
+169 TAINNIMSEHIKMN
-183 EENAARERFVSEI
+183 EENDARDRFVNEI
-196 SNVNISSDLKEALNA
+196 KNINVNSDLKEALNV

-221 FYDPVATKDR
+221 FYDPTSTKDR
-231 KKLVEDEVAPVYI
+231 KRLAEDAIAPVYI

-258 PEIYNQLKLVGL
+258 REVYEQLKLVGL
-270 LEQGNTFQPFVGLAI
+270 LEQSNAFQPFVGLAI
-285 VIGVLLF
+285 VISVLLF
-292 FMHKQFESFLK
+292 FMHKQFELFLK

-334 LEYAGIAYVVPV
+334 LDYAGIAYVVPV

-358 DRFVF
+358 ERFVF

-401 IFLKEKNRRTL
+401 IFLKEKNRRTM

-430 LLLLRNGNFSV
+430 LLLLRNGNFSP
-441 LEIGSQLLM
+441 LEIGTQLLM

-456 ISSILA
+456 ISSVLA

-467 YLESGLGIVSSMKLV
+467 YLESGLGIVSSMKLM

-528 VGAYYHDIGKTVQP
+528 VGAYYHDIGKTLQP

-556 DKLDPETS
+556 DRLDPETS

-618 EMFRYPGSKATSKE
+618 EMFRYPGTKATSKE

-657 NNLVQ
+657 NNLVR

-669 QDGQFSECELTFKE
+669 QDGQFSECNLTFKE

-694 LNGIFHSRIKYPEPP
+694 LNGIFHSRIKYPEAP

>member
-1 MSRSQEF
+1 MSRSQEI
-8 SKWFRNIQH
+8 SRWFRNIQH

-43 EQLDVEE
+43 EQLDVKML
-50 FSISK
+50 SISK

-68 TTDKKKKDASLK
+68 TTDRKKREAAQK
-80 VEDQYIY
+80 VEDQYTY
-87 KSEYKQNKIDIV
+87 RSEYKQNKVDIV
-99 NSVFDAI
+99 NSVFLAI
-106 NEVNAEIKAAGPDEQ
+106 KEVEADTKAAGPDEQ
-121 KKVSAT
+121 KKISAAE
-127 DRLEKLKKKLP
+127 RLEKLKKKLP
-138 TDLTKSLSDEVL
+138 TDLTKSLSDSVL
-150 LSFVNAEQTQL
+150 LQFVNAEPGQL
-161 NMARDAVI
+161 SLARDAMV
-169 TAINKIMTSPIKMD
+169 TAINNIMSTHIKMN
-183 EENAARERFVSEI
+183 EENDARERFVNEI
-196 SNVNISSDLKEALNA
+196 RNVNVNSDLKDALNV
-211 LGKYAITANY
+211 LGKYAIEANY
-221 FYDPVATKDR
+221 FYDSTATKDR
-231 KKLVEDEVAPVYI
+231 KKVAEDAVAPVYI

-258 PEIYNQLKLVGL
+258 REVYDQLKLVGL

-285 VIGVLLF
+285 IIGVLLF

-311 ILAYTTILAITVV
+311 ILAYTTIVAITVV

-363 LTSMIF
+363 ITSMIF
-369 SVCGSILFNEGVT
+369 SVCGSIMFNEGVT

-401 IFLKEKNRRTL
+401 IFLREKNRRSM

-430 LLLLRNGNFSV
+430 LLLLRNGNFSP

-467 YLESGLGIVSSMKLV
+467 YLESGLGIVSSMKLM

-556 DKLDPETS
+556 DKLDPEMS

-606 KAIKEDKEKYTE
+606 KAIKEDKERYTE
-618 EMFRYPGSKATSKE
+618 KMFRYPGSKATSKE

-669 QDGQFSECELTFKE
+669 QDGQFSECNLTFKE

-709 EEKGKE
+709 EEKGTE